1 MTTRSERKQI
11 VAEGFRRWF
20 RTPPRRHGEVEYS
33 REVSFLELFYDLVYV
48 VLIARVAHH
57 LAEHVDWAGVRDFAI
72 VFALIWLAWINGTL
86 WHELHSREDGRSRN
100 YIFYQM
106 MLLALLAVF
115 AGEATG
121 DDGSGFAITYA
132 VLFALYTWQWYL
144 IHRIDDPK
152 YRAATTRYL
161 VSMVVTVAVML
172 ISAFVDDGVRLGLW
186 GALAVLWGIGG
197 FFQVRRDSV
206 GTFTSGMTGSMVE
219 RFGLFTIIVLGEV
232 VVGVVEGISDAD
244 DHSIRTVATGVIA
257 LHIGYGFW
265 WNYFDTLGR
274 RLPSAGSGRLAV
286 WFFSH
291 LPLTMAIAAAGA
303 AMVSLVEH
311 AADPRTPAPTA
322 WLLTGSVTVVLAGI
336 VFAARALSKDH
347 FPPGMLEQLAPTLAL
362 AAAAALVI
370 GAARPAPIV
379 LVIAV
384 GALLYITWFRMFAL
398 YLAGGGRLA
407 RGVDGGLQTTD

>member
-1 MTTRSERKQI
+1 MTDRSEQKRL
-11 VAEGFRRWF
+11 VAAGFRRWF

-48 VLIARVAHH
+48 VLIAQIAHH
-57 LAEHVDWAGVRDFAI
+57 LAEHVNWAGVRDFAV
-72 VFALIWLAWINGTL
+72 VFGLIWLAWMNGTL

-100 YIFYQM
+100 YIFIQM

-121 DDGSGFAITYA
+121 DDGSAFAITYA
-132 VLFALYTWQWYL
+132 VLFSLYTWQWYL
-144 IHRIDDPK
+144 IHRIDDPV
-152 YRAATTRYL
+152 YHRVTNQYLAAMVIT
-161 VSMVVTVAVML
+161 VSAAIV
-172 ISAFVDDGVRLGLW
+172 SAFVDDGARLAIW
-186 GALAVLWGIGG
+186 ATVVVVWVVGG
-197 FFQVRRDSV
+197 FFRMRQDSS
-206 GTFTSGMTGSMVE
+206 GTFSIGVTGSLVE

-232 VVGVVEGISDAD
+232 VVGVVEGIGEAE
-244 DHSIRTVATGVIA
+244 DHSIRAVATGIIA

-274 RLPSAGSGRLAV
+274 RVPAAGGGRLAV

-291 LPLTMAIAAAGA
+291 LPLTMAIAGAGA

-311 AADPRTPAPTA
+311 AADARTPAPTA

-336 VFAARALSKDH
+336 VFAARALSKDE
-347 FPPGMLEQLAPTLAL
+347 FPPGMLEQLTPTLAL
-362 AAAAALVI
+362 AATAVLVI

-384 GALLYITWFRMFAL
+384 GALLYLTWFRMFAL
-398 YLAGGGRLA
+398 YLAGGGRLS
-407 RGVDGGLQTTD
+407 RGVDGGLPTD